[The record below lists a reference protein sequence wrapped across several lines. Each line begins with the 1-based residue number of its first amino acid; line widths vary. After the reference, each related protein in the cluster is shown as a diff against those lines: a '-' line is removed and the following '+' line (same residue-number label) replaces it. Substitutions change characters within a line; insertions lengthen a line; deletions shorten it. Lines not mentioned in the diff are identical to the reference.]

1 MVLAENVFGDKRLF
15 VMMHR
20 MLIEMHIVRG
30 LCNRMYCCF
39 VAHFKFFMDTVSDYF
54 IVVAF
59 VESTAGAPPAGAGA
73 GAFAAIT
80 WS

>member
-1 MVLAENVFGDKRLF
+1 MVLAENVFGNKCLF
-15 VMMHR
+15 VMLHR
-20 MLIEMHIVRG
+20 MLIEVHIVRG

-39 VAHFKFFMDTVSDYF
+39 VAHFKIFMDTVSDYF

-59 VESTAGAPPAGAGA
+59 VESTTAPPAGAGA
-73 GAFAAIT
+73 FPAIT